1 MTYNVF
7 GVTLNPTLLARPIRF
22 VVGLALNIYYY
33 DNDYRSI
40 MLQVGVWYKP
50 KKFLLAPLAALFC
63 TPLTNRLRRP
73 WFWLLAEYEY
83 Q

>member
-40 MLQVGVWYKP
+40 MLQVGV
-50 KKFLLAPLAALFC
+50 
-63 TPLTNRLRRP
+63 
-73 WFWLLAEYEY
+73 
-83 Q
+83 